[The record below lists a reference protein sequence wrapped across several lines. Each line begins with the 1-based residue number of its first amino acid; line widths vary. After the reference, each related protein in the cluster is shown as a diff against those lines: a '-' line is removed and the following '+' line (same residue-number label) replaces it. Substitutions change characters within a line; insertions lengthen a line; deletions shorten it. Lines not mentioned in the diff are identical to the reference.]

1 MIGKSMT
8 TADIVIIGGGVVGA
22 SIAYQLAARGA
33 SNVLLLERDEVASGS
48 SGRATGGI
56 RQQFADAIDIRFSLE
71 GVRFYEQFTAAAGDA
86 EFSPPRFLQYGYLF
100 LVTAPDSWLAMQQ
113 HVALQQSLGVPTRLL
128 SPQEIQARVPQLRV
142 DGVLGAAFCPTD
154 GYSDTPAMTRALA
167 HTAQKRGVAIR
178 EHSPVSGI
186 TIAHGK
192 VQAVQT
198 PAETIATP
206 LVINAT
212 GASAALTARLA
223 GIADLPVRPLRRQLF
238 LTEPFANL
246 PRDVPMV
253 VDAQTGFHFRR
264 RGESVVV
271 TMPLPES
278 AEEAAL
284 SEQLAPAAFALTVDE
299 QFWPA
304 IQDVA
309 RRLCPP
315 LADASIARTW
325 SGLYEMTPDEH
336 PVLGK
341 TEIEGFLCACGFSG
355 HGFMHSPMA
364 AKLMAELILDGA
376 SATLDIEQFSIE
388 RFRIGK
394 LLPMTHLL

>member
-1 MIGKSMT
+1 MT
-8 TADIVIIGGGVVGA
+8 TADIVIIGGGVVGV

-33 SNVLLLERDEVASGS
+33 SQILLLERDEIASGS

-56 RQQFADAIDIRFSLE
+56 RQQFADALDIRFSME
-71 GVRFYEQFTAAAGDA
+71 GVRFYEQFTAAQRDA
-86 EFSPPRFLQYGYLF
+86 EVKPPRFLQYGYLF
-100 LVTAPDSWLAMQQ
+100 LVTAPESWQAMQK

-128 SPQEIQARVPQLRV
+128 SPREVQERVPQLRV
-142 DGVLGAAFCPTD
+142 DAVIGAAFCPSD
-154 GYSDTPAMTRALA
+154 GYSDTPGMTRALA
-167 HTAQKRGVAIR
+167 HAAQQRDVVIH
-178 EHSPVSGI
+178 EHTPVTGI
-186 TIAHGK
+186 TLARGT

-198 PAETIATP
+198 PTETIATP

-212 GASAALTARLA
+212 GASAALIARLA
-223 GIADLPVRPLRRQLF
+223 GIDDLPVRPLRRQLF
-238 LTEPFANL
+238 LTEPFADL
-246 PRDVPMV
+246 PPDVPMV
-253 VDAQTGFHFRR
+253 VDTQTGFHFRR

-278 AEEAAL
+278 AEEATL
-284 SEQLAPAAFALTVDE
+284 SKQLAPAAFALTVNE
-299 QFWPA
+299 QFWSA
-304 IQDVA
+304 IQSEA

-315 LADASIARTW
+315 LASAALARTW

-341 TEIEGFLCACGFSG
+341 TEVEGFLCACGFSG

-376 SATLDIEQFSIE
+376 STTLDIEPFSIE
-388 RFRIGK
+388 RFRTGN
-394 LLPMTHLL
+394 LLPITHLL